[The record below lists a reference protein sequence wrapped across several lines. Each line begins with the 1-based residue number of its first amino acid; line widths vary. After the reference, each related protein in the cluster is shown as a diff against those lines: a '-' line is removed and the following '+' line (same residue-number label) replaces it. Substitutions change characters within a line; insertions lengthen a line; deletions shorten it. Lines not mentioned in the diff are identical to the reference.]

1 MPMKLD
7 LRHWLDSID
16 SLGKLRIV
24 KGAGWEE
31 EIGAIADLNSKKNQ
45 YTLLF
50 DEVKD
55 SPKGFRLLTGA
66 LIDAA
71 RLAITLGEPATL
83 NDLDLVRLLKDRLT
97 SENTNSSDVSPRML
111 ETAQLFDN
119 VMKGKDV
126 DLIKFPSPKWFED
139 DGGRYIGTGD
149 AVITQDPESGW
160 VNVGS
165 YRMMLQDKQTLSLF
179 LEGPRHARF
188 MIQKYWDQGKPA
200 PIAVSFG
207 HHPLLQLV
215 AGIEVPAGV
224 SEYEYAGTFTN
235 SPYEVVKGP
244 ITGLPLPADSELAI
258 EGYVYE
264 ETCTEGPF
272 GEFLG
277 YYASG
282 TTESPTV
289 KVEAIYHRNDPI
301 ILGACV
307 GKPPH
312 DSAYFRCPLR
322 AALIWDVLERAGV
335 EGIQGVW
342 SHVVGYSRAFVV
354 ISIKQMF
361 AGHARMAGHVACQ
374 CKPGVGT
381 GRYVVVVDDDID
393 PSNLEDVVWALCTR
407 SDPATSIDTITQ
419 SLGTPLDPIAP
430 EEPGMHILEYTSA
443 RAIIYALKPF
453 SQLRRGQFPK
463 VVEANPKLQAQILE
477 DWNEILSK

>member
-1 MPMKLD
+1 MKLD
-7 LRHWLDSID
+7 LRDWLDQID

-24 KGAGWEE
+24 KGVDWDE
-31 EIGAIADLNSKKNQ
+31 EIGAIADLNSKKNK

-66 LIDAA
+66 LGDASRFA
-71 RLAITLGEPATL
+71 VTLGEPATL
-83 NDLDLVRLLKDRLT
+83 TDLDLVQLLKDRLT
-97 SENTNSSDVSPRML
+97 AGSVTPTDFSPRRL
-111 ETAQLFDN
+111 ETAPLFEN
-119 VMKGKDV
+119 VMKGDDI
-126 DLIKFPSPKWFED
+126 DLLKFPTPKWFEH
-139 DGGRYIGTGD
+139 DGGRYLGTGD
-149 AVITQDPESGW
+149 AVITRDPESGW
-160 VNVGS
+160 ENVGS
-165 YRMMLQDKQTLSLF
+165 YRMMIQDKGTLSLF

-188 MIQKYWDQGKPA
+188 MIQKYWDRGEPA

-215 AGIEVPAGV
+215 AGIEVPAGI

-235 SPYEVVKGP
+235 SPYETVEGP
-244 ITGLPLPADSELAI
+244 VTGLSLPADSELAI

-264 ETCTEGPF
+264 ETSTEGPF

-282 TTESPTV
+282 ETHSPTV
-289 KVEAIYHRNDPI
+289 RVEAIYHRDSPI

-322 AALIWDVLERAGV
+322 AALIWDVLEKSGV
-335 EGIQGVW
+335 EGVQGVW

-354 ISIKQMF
+354 VSIKQMF
-361 AGHARMAGHVACQ
+361 AGHARMAGHIACQ
-374 CKPGVGT
+374 CKPGAGT

-393 PSNLEDVVWALCTR
+393 PSNLEAVIWALCTR
-407 SDPATSIDTITQ
+407 SDPSSDIDKITA

-430 EEPGMHILEYTSA
+430 EEPGTHMLEYTSA
-443 RAIIYALKPF
+443 RAIIFAVKPF
-453 SQLRRGQFPK
+453 SQLRQGRFPK
-463 VVEANPKLQAQILE
+463 VVEANPEVQNRILKK
-477 DWNEILSK
+477 WKEIL